1 MPHCPGQC
9 YSDCGCKSNHD
20 GLKCRRYF
28 FGNRSPFSVGV
39 SKPFEGNKHLLL
51 LSGNFLGK
59 TELDNNGLPDF
70 VAVGERPC
78 RYYGMITSNQFTS
91 LWLPNQCGRCRKP
104 CFKKCPPNAFVNF
117 TNVSGQH
124 LSAGIKILD
133 AHLENGDL
141 EGEQTLVMVFRYLH
155 SEDKPYHLDKFDS
168 RIFNVSMNID
178 AARVRK
184 LFESVSG
191 NRDGATIIY
200 NPVETDNVTT
210 LGPTVTTTQAAEQA
224 LQQAAQQQGTFGAKH
239 HKKHKKHKKKHHK
252 KKHHK
257 KKDSGDGSGDCGD
270 GGDGSDNGSGNDGS
284 DSSGSRNAQKKKQQI
299 HRTC

>member
-1 MPHCPGQC
+1 MPHCSGQC
-9 YSDCGCKSNHD
+9 YNDGGSKSNHD

-91 LWLPNQCGRCRKP
+91 LWLSNQCGGCRKP

-141 EGEQTLVMVFRYLH
+141 GGEQTLVMVFRYLH

-178 AARVRK
+178 AARVRN
-184 LFESVSG
+184 LFENVSAH
-191 NRDGATIIY
+191 RDGGETVIY
-200 NPVETDNVTT
+200 NPVETVM
-210 LGPTVTTTQAAEQA
+210 GPTTTTTQATEQA
-224 LQQAAQQQGTFGAKH
+224 LQQAAQQEGKFGGKH

-257 KKDSGDGSGDCGD
+257 KKDNEDGSSDGDD
-270 GGDGSDNGSGNDGS
+270 SDNGGGNDGG